1 MQRLTF
7 NMIGTRP
14 PVNFLNPEEVRE
26 RMNTLGYL
34 DPSFILKTDE
44 TVSVSVDKNIYSI
57 STNLELKFIKTIV
70 VDTVITLPS
79 ENHGIQ
85 EILVNMEFSND
96 SPAFGEIDDYTVDG
110 QTIDI
115 GTNLYDGKL
124 VYVKYLTVKQ

>member
-70 VDTVITLPS
+70 SGTIITLPS